1 MTPNEGDFW
10 RLAAANSVFGEH
22 LRAMVWLGRHLV
34 SVGLEPDLHPALGVP
49 TPAWFQEH
57 QEEFRWSDAM
67 LASMDF
73 VDGIVAGSS
82 QVASDSNAAR
92 GVALLREL
100 GWLSAN

>member
-1 MTPNEGDFW
+1 M
-10 RLAAANSVFGEH
+10 
-22 LRAMVWLGRHLV
+22 